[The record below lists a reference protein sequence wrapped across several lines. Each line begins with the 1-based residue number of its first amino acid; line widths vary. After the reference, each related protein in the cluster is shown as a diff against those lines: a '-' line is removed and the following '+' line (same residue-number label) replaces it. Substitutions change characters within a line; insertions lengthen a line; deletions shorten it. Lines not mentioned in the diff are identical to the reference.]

1 MAEISA
7 TVFIEDALR
16 SQQGGVFVLKTAE
29 PHRRKNDRDEWVTE
43 SRTFRDV
50 KVSRESGISL
60 DPFSKGDRV
69 VITGQEKTETRE
81 HDGKKFFSLV
91 VWASSIV
98 PAERGGQQQAAPA
111 ADAWSAADD
120 SPF

>member
-1 MAEISA
+1 MADITA

-50 KVSRESGISL
+50 KVSRESGINL
-60 DPFSKGDRV
+60 DTFNKGDRV

-81 HDGKKFFSLV
+81 HDGKKFYSLV

-98 PAERGGQQQAAPA
+98 PAERGGQQQAAPV
-111 ADAWSAADD
+111 ADAWATAEDA
-120 SPF
+120 PF

>member
-1 MAEISA
+1 MADITA

-16 SQQGGVFVLKTAE
+16 SHSGGVFVLKTAE

-60 DPFSKGDRV
+60 DTFNKGDRV

-81 HDGKKFFSLV
+81 ANGKKFFSLV

-111 ADAWSAADD
+111 ADAWAAAEDA
-120 SPF
+120 PF